1 MIKLRNTIDEYIFV
15 KMIDDEDMNNR
26 IVNRIDT
33 IGDETYHMTNV
44 KADCTLG
51 KLHYQY
57 EEFRKLAD
65 ITEDFCKESSGKIQ
79 FEFENHIGRYK
90 NPIWYETAIASQY
103 CNVMW
108 GTRATSEQVTIPHD
122 HWPSTWAFCY
132 YIDPPE
138 GCPNLNFPTLDY
150 ELEIEHGMLVIFR
163 GHLMHESKSLPF
175 EGDRY
180 CVAGT
185 VVFNPP
191 QTQS

>member
-57 EEFRKLAD
+57 EEFRKLAN

-79 FEFENHIGRYK
+79 HEFANHIGRYN
-90 NPIWYETAIASQY
+90 NPIWYETVIASQY

-132 YIDPPE
+132 YIDPPK
-138 GCPNLNFPTLDY
+138 GCPNLFFPTLDY
-150 ELEIEHGMLVIFR
+150 ELEIQHGMLVIFR
-163 GHLMHESKSLPF
+163 GHLMHEARSLPF